1 MTRAVLID
9 GARFELAQA
18 ALLGQGGEAE
28 VYDLGDGRVLKW
40 WKPADHPDFVG
51 QPDAQ
56 AAATR
61 RLIDAPARIRALP
74 GGLPA
79 AVVAPSG
86 FALTPG
92 KQLAGFTMP
101 KICGEPL
108 MSYGE
113 VRWRRD
119 HAIAGDDLTAMLLAL
134 HDAIAGLHRV
144 GVVIGDCN
152 DLNVLVDGRRVHLID
167 VDSYQVPGLPCPMFS
182 ERFLDPRLCD
192 GDVLAPRR
200 PHDAHSDWYAFA
212 VMVFRTLLHVGPWG
226 GVHPKH
232 PTGARALRRISVL
245 APGVV
250 YPRAARAVAT
260 LPDDLVALFR
270 AIFEGDQRGEFPR
283 AALAQLRLRRCAA
296 CGDEHAR
303 TRCPTCATTALAPPV
318 VVHGRLRWQV
328 IPAGDVAVA
337 TRELARTGPIYL
349 DQGALYRTTRLGPER
364 IGNVLAHQTRAWVG
378 AKLGV
383 GFYRAGGFAV
393 GFVFRPDRGILDD
406 RVALPKIRG
415 QLVDAHATIGDDRA
429 WLWLTCADGGRLVT
443 TCVVIAADATV
454 LATETLADATW
465 LAGVPGAC
473 AVGPHLFVPTDDGIA
488 RIELV
493 GTAIAQTRTFA
504 ETAPLIS
511 AGDRLVL
518 TANGIDAIRRRD
530 AIRMH
535 LS

>member
-1 MTRAVLID
+1 MVKVFVD
-9 GARFELAQA
+9 GAKFELVPT

-40 WKPADHPDFVG
+40 WKPTDHPDFAG

-56 AAATR
+56 AAAAQ

-74 GGLPA
+74 GGLPG

-86 FALTPG
+86 FALTAK
-92 KQLAGFTMP
+92 KQIAGYVMP
-101 KICGEPL
+101 KIAGEAL

-119 HAIAGDDLTAMLLAL
+119 HAIAGDDLVAMLLAL
-134 HDAIAGLHRV
+134 HDGIAGLHRA

-167 VDSYQVPGLPCPMFS
+167 VDSYQVPGFACPMFS

-192 GDVLAPRR
+192 GDTMIPRR
-200 PHDAHSDWYAFA
+200 PHDRDSDWYAFA
-212 VMVFRTLLHVGPWG
+212 VMVFRTLLNVGPWG

-232 PTGARALRRISVL
+232 ANGTRALRRVSAL

-250 YPRAARAVAT
+250 YPRAARPIAM
-260 LPDDLVALFR
+260 LPDDLVELFR
-270 AIFEGDQRGEFPR
+270 TIFERDQRGEFPR
-283 AALAQLRLRRCAA
+283 AALENLRIRNCSV
-296 CGDEHAR
+296 CGEQHAR
-303 TRCPTCATTALAPPV
+303 TRCPTCATSAAAPPV
-318 VVHGRLRWQV
+318 VVHGRLRWQE
-328 IPAGDVAVA
+328 IAAGDVALA
-337 TRELARTGPIYL
+337 TREVGRTGEVYL
-349 DQGALYRTTRLGPER
+349 EQGALFRTTRLGPER
-364 IGNVLAHQTRAWVG
+364 IGNVLAYQTRAWFG
-378 AKLGV
+378 ARLGV

-406 RVALPKIRG
+406 RVVLPKIRG
-415 QLVDAHATIGDDRA
+415 QLVDAHATVGDDRA

-443 TCVVIAADATV
+443 TCVVIAADSTV
-454 LATETLADATW
+454 LASETLVDASW
-465 LAGVPGAC
+465 VAGVHGAC

-488 RIELV
+488 RIEVV
-493 GTAIAQTRTFA
+493 GNAISPTRLFA
-504 ETAPLIS
+504 ETAALVS
-511 AGDRLVL
+511 SGDRLAL
-518 TANGIDAIRRRD
+518 TAGGIDAIRRRD
-530 AIRMH
+530 VIRMH